1 MTEDPPKPQHYRSR
15 HLAHS
20 LMLRAPANSPERLTQ
35 SISNARVD
43 LNPHQVDAAMF
54 AFRSP
59 LSKGA
64 ILADEVGLGKTIEAG
79 IVISQRWAERRRRIL
94 LIVPATLRRQWQAE
108 LDEKF
113 FLKSRILET
122 LTFNRLSRS
131 GVRNPFDTRDE
142 VVVCSY
148 HFAVSKAE
156 EVKRIGWDL
165 IVMDEAHRLRNVY
178 RTQNKM
184 ARAIR
189 DATAHAPKLLLTA
202 TPLQNSLLEL
212 YGLANVVDPHVFGDF
227 DSFRERFARETA
239 SPHAM
244 RELKARLTKL
254 CTRTLRKQV
263 LEYIRFT
270 RRVPVT
276 QEFFPTDEEQRLYDN
291 VTAYLQRET
300 LVALPSSQRT
310 LMTLVLRKLLA
321 SSTFA
326 VAGTLRGLI
335 RRLETLERKGETL
348 PGGELLDDGF
358 SNDFE
363 SLDYIEDEWAEP
375 DPRKNGR
382 PEINRVLLGEE
393 LALLREYADLAESIQ
408 NNAKGEAL
416 LVALNEAFT
425 KARELGAARK
435 AVVFTESRRTQQYLL
450 DLLNADGYRGKVVLF
465 NGTNTDK
472 ESREIHEKW
481 SVRNGPSRS
490 GSRSAD
496 LRAAL
501 IEEFRN
507 NAEVLIAT
515 ESAAEGV
522 NLQFCSLVVNYDLPW
537 NPQRVEQRIGRC
549 HRYGQKHD
557 VVVVNFLNRKNEA
570 DQRVFELLSEKF
582 KLFSGVFGA
591 SDEVLGAVESGVDIE
606 RRIARVYQECRRSED
621 IQAAFDTL
629 QRELEEDIS
638 GRLADTRKTLL
649 DNFDED
655 VISRLKLHEN
665 ETRANLTD
673 HAAKLLDLMKLEL
686 PEADFHPDEPRFT
699 HDGTDYHLD
708 WREAERLSA
717 VFLRRDHPLAS
728 SAIERAADRSLPV
741 AALTLDYT
749 NHPGIISALDP
760 LQRSGTS
767 GWLSVSKLTVESA
780 ETEEHLVLSG
790 LTDSGEA
797 LDEEL
802 LGRMIPLIADKP
814 GLEPLS
820 ITPPEVLT
828 DLTTE
833 RVKSRL
839 FGIEERRSAYFD
851 EEVEKLD
858 AWSDDLKDGLE
869 RELKELEKE
878 IKAAKKISRAAA
890 SLQEKLTVQR
900 QIKAAESKRNRKRRE
915 LYNAQDAID
924 ARRDELI
931 SGVESQLEQSE
942 SLETLFTVRWS
953 LT

>member
-1 MTEDPPKPQHYRSR
+1 MTEDPLKPQHYRSR
-15 HLAHS
+15 HLAHF

-363 SLDYIEDEWAEP
+363 SLDDIEDEWAEP

-393 LALLREYADLAESIQ
+393 LALLREYADLAEGIQ

-450 DLLNADGYRGKVVLF
+450 ELLNADGYRGKVVLF

-472 ESREIHEKW
+472 ESREIYEKW

-924 ARRDELI
+924 VRRDELI